1 MTKHEIARGVA
12 AQLFEAENA
21 LDDAIMAFSRLTTTA
36 LEARGELNLSAVL
49 GGEVIERGAAVHAR
63 LATARTEAVALHAAL
78 AELAARIRVRAE
90 GEDGDPGDGF
100 GAGDKH
106 SYPKGAAAP
115 PLRAVRAS

>member
-1 MTKHEIARGVA
+1 MDKHQVARGVA

-49 GGEVIERGAAVHAR
+49 GGQVLARGAAVQSQLVAAR
-63 LATARTEAVALHAAL
+63 EESTALHGAL
-78 AELAARIRVRAE
+78 AELAKRIRVRAE
-90 GEDGDPGDGF
+90 DDGL

-106 SYPKGAAAP
+106 DPPKGEATP
-115 PLRAVRAS
+115 PLHTVRALRAG